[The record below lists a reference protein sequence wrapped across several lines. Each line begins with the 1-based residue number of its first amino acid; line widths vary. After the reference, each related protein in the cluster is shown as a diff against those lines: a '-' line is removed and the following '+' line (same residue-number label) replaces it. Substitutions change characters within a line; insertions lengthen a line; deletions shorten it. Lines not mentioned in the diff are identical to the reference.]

1 MLVEFQIL
9 PVVLVMVPK
18 VQIQVYF
25 VYHPQVVDMEV
36 KETAG
41 DPLVVVVVPEDQVV
55 DNQDNKV
62 VLVLEMIRQFLPH

>member
-1 MLVEFQIL
+1 
-9 PVVLVMVPK
+9 
-18 VQIQVYF
+18 
-25 VYHPQVVDMEV
+25 MEV
-36 KETAG
+36 KDKAV